1 MADSPATILI
11 VDDEVQNRKLL
22 DALLRPEGYLT
33 RSAANGAEALA
44 LIADNA
50 PDLILLDLMMPGMD
64 GFQVASILKANPV
77 TVSIPIIMVTA
88 NIDRNVRLA
97 GLNAGAEDFL
107 TKPVDRA
114 ELWLRVRNLLRL
126 KAYGDLLQN
135 QGAVLEQKVK
145 ERTAELHASESQFR
159 QMAENIRDIFY
170 LVDAKTNRILY
181 VSPAYEKISGR
192 SSDNLLASPELWTAS
207 IHPEDR
213 ASAEASIRQA
223 VPTGQFEIEYRMLR
237 PDGSIRWI
245 ESRGFPVRDDA
256 GELVRVAGVAK
267 DITERKRAAQ
277 ELRASEGRF
286 SDMLGSVELA
296 SVMLDPKGHITYC
309 NDFLLLLTGWRREEV
324 MGGDWFELFAAPSV
338 DRAKGFFAALQ
349 ANQPKAWLRENEI
362 VTRAGARR
370 RMLWSNSI
378 LHSGSGELIGTASI
392 GEDITERK
400 EAEARIAYLNRVYA
414 VLSGINTLIVRARDR
429 GELFSEACRIA
440 VEDGGFRMAMVGLVE
455 PGAKQ
460 VAVVASAG
468 VNDELM
474 RAIKGLLASDEGAPK
489 TMMLRA
495 IAGKKVLV
503 ANNSVDDSNALLG
516 ALHAA
521 SGVRSLAV
529 LPLIVA
535 DKALG
540 VLTLYAGE
548 IDFFHDEEM
557 KLLTELAGDIAFAID
572 HIEKAE
578 KLNYLAYYDSLTG
591 LANRGLFLERMAQHM
606 RSAAATGHRV
616 AVYLVDL
623 ERFKNI
629 NDSLGRPAGDS
640 LLLQVAQ
647 WLTRNGGDASLF
659 ARLDADHFAAI
670 LPDIMPEWD
679 LPRILEKSIGA
690 FSEHAFRMN
699 DAVFRITAKVGG
711 AAFPDDGTDADTLF
725 KNAEVALKSA
735 KGSGE
740 RYLFY
745 SQTMS
750 DRVAGKLTLENQL
763 RHALDHEEF
772 ALHYQPKVNLVS
784 GEVSSAEAL
793 IRWNDPRT
801 GLVPPGHFIPV
812 LEETGLIYEV
822 GRWALR
828 KAIEDYLR
836 WRRMGLVPVRLA
848 VNVSPL
854 QLRNR
859 GFVEELRKKICIDA
873 NAAAGLELE
882 ITESLI
888 MEDVK
893 HNIASLK
900 AIREMGVSIAID
912 DFGTGFSSLAYL
924 AKLPVDTLKIDRS
937 FVTDMTLSPEGLAL
951 VSTIVSLAHSLTLN
965 VVAEGVETDEQS
977 RLLRLMGCD
986 EMQGYVFSKPVPAE
1000 IFEAR
1005 FLSSNE
1011 VTKQDQVLTLSVA
1024 AAKRQAGAA

>member
-1 MADSPATILI
+1 MSQPATILV
-11 VDDEVQNRKLL
+11 VDDEPQNRKLL

-33 RSAANGAEALA
+33 RSAGNGMEALA
-44 LIADNA
+44 SVAEQA
-50 PDLILLDLMMPGMD
+50 PDLILLDLMMPEMD
-64 GFQVASILKANPV
+64 GYQVASILKASPA

-88 NIDRNVRLA
+88 NIDRDARLK

-114 ELWLRVRNLLRL
+114 ELWLKVRNLLRL
-126 KAYGDLLQN
+126 KEYSDLLQN
-135 QGAVLEQKVK
+135 QGVILEQKVQ
-145 ERTAELHASESQFR
+145 ERTAELRASELQFR

-170 LVDAKTNRILY
+170 LVDAKSNRILY
-181 VSPAYEKISGR
+181 VSPAFETISGR
-192 SSDNLLASPELWTAS
+192 SCDTLIASPASWIAS

-213 ASAEASIRQA
+213 AAAEASIRQA
-223 VPTGQFEIEYRMLR
+223 VPAGQFKIEYRMQR

-245 ESRGFPVRDDA
+245 ESRGFPVQDDA
-256 GELVRVAGVAK
+256 GQLVRVAGVAK
-267 DITERKRAAQ
+267 DITEHREAQ
-277 ELRASEGRF
+277 
-286 SDMLGSVELA
+286 
-296 SVMLDPKGHITYC
+296 
-309 NDFLLLLTGWRREEV
+309 
-324 MGGDWFELFAAPSV
+324 
-338 DRAKGFFAALQ
+338 
-349 ANQPKAWLRENEI
+349 
-362 VTRAGARR
+362 
-370 RMLWSNSI
+370 
-378 LHSGSGELIGTASI
+378 
-392 GEDITERK
+392 
-400 EAEARIAYLNRVYA
+400 ARIAYLNRVYA
-414 VLSGINTLIVRARDR
+414 VLSGINTLIVRSRDR
-429 GELFSEACRIA
+429 DRLFDEACRVA
-440 VEDGGFRMAMVGLVE
+440 VDVGGFRMALVG
-455 PGAKQ
+455 
-460 VAVVASAG
+460 VVDSGTNKISLAASAG
-468 VNDELM
+468 ADAELLIGIHT
-474 RAIKGLLASDEGAPK
+474 ALASDENSAG
-489 TMMLRA
+489 TMVARA
-495 IAGKKVLV
+495 IATKKPVL
-503 ANNSVDDSNALLG
+503 SNDLERDRHLRMSARL
-516 ALHAA
+516 AE
-521 SGVRSLAV
+521 SGVRSMV
-529 LPLIVA
+529 SLPLIVSGEA
-535 DKALG
+535 VGALA
-540 VLTLYAGE
+540 LFAGE
-548 IDFFHDEEM
+548 SEFFHAEEM
-557 KLLTELAGDIAFAID
+557 HLLEELAGDIAFAID

-578 KLNYLAYYDSLTG
+578 KLNYMAYYDSLTG
-591 LANRGLFLERMAQHM
+591 LANRGLFLERMALHM
-606 RSAAATGHRV
+606 RSAAAAGHRV

-670 LPDIMPEWD
+670 LPDIKPEWD
-679 LPRILEKSIGA
+679 LPRILEKSMGA
-690 FSEHAFRMN
+690 FFEHAFRMN
-699 DAVFRITAKVGG
+699 DAVFRISAKVGG
-711 AAFPDDGTDADTLF
+711 AVFPDDGSDADTLF
-725 KNAEVALKSA
+725 KNAEVALKNA
-735 KGSGE
+735 KVSGE

-750 DRVAGKLTLENQL
+750 ERVAGKLTLENQL
-763 RHALDHEEF
+763 RQALDNDEF

-784 GEVSSAEAL
+784 GEVTSAEAL

-859 GFVEELRKKICIDA
+859 GFVAELRQKIGVDS

-924 AKLPVDTLKIDRS
+924 AKLPVDSLKIDRS

-951 VSTIVSLAHSLTLN
+951 VSTIVSLAHSLMLN

-977 RLLRLMGCD
+977 RLLRLLGCD
-986 EMQGYVFSKPVPAE
+986 EMQGYVFSKPVPAD

-1005 FLSSNE
+1005 FLSPNE
-1011 VTKQDQVLTLSVA
+1011 VTKQAQKAGLNVA
-1024 AAKRQAGAA
+1024 ALVRGAGAV